1 MDISDLSKIFG
12 ESKEEQKLRLKERLA
27 RRQQLKVEREA
38 AGLDTDDKILDALM
52 LQEEQKLTTRPK
64 VIKKSRAESGT
75 VLKLHHL

>member
-64 VIKKSRAESGT
+64 VIKK
-75 VLKLHHL
+75 